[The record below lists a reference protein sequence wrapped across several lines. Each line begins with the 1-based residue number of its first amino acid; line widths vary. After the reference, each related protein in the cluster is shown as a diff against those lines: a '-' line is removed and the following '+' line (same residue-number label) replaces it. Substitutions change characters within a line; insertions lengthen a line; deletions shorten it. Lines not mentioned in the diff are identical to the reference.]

1 MKFCFVKRG
10 THLIVG
16 VYNDHVVNQLYGM
29 NLPVLNVHERVLSVL
44 GCRYVDDVL
53 IDAPHIV
60 TLDMI
65 TTLRI
70 DEVVKVDYD
79 DYDQELIKAR
89 VSDMSRY
96 HVASEV
102 EILHRFSVNVTFR
115 IESIIYRI
123 KHSHSQYQAKYNR
136 KQKAEQEYMLS
147 LH

>member
-1 MKFCFVKRG
+1 
-10 THLIVG
+10 
-16 VYNDHVVNQLYGM
+16 M